1 MRSPFRR
8 SPPPPAEDSLLNSP
22 SGVLIT
28 LTLTLELL
36 ALGYLRR
43 ELAKVEHRAAKP
55 GRA

>member
-1 MRSPFRR
+1 MRSPFRK
-8 SPPPPAEDSLLNSP
+8 SPPAPAEVDLLNSP
-22 SGVLIT
+22 SGLLIT

-43 ELAKVEHRAAKP
+43 ELAKAEHQAAKP